1 MKLLYHDVD
10 GRLTGGLSGAL
21 SPADLDDLRA
31 RGFSFVVVPDNAS
44 MATNYVVDGALVP
57 RPTFPIV
64 LDRMEIS
71 ADGTDVAAIEGLPD
85 PCTLLIDGEPVVVTG
100 GRLELTADMPA
111 TYSMVFDQ
119 FPFMP
124 WSAEITAI

>member
-31 RGFSFVVVPDNAS
+31 RGFSFVVVPDSAS
-44 MATNYVVDGALVP
+44 MASSYVVDGALVP
-57 RPTFPIV
+57 RPVFPIE
-64 LDRMEIS
+64 LDRTDIS
-71 ADGTDVAAIEGLPD
+71 ADGTDVAVIEGLPD
-85 PCTLLIDGEPVVVTG
+85 PCTLLIDGEPITIIG

-111 TYSMVFDQ
+111 IYSVVFDC
-119 FPFMP
+119 FPAMP
-124 WSAEITAI
+124 WLAEITAT